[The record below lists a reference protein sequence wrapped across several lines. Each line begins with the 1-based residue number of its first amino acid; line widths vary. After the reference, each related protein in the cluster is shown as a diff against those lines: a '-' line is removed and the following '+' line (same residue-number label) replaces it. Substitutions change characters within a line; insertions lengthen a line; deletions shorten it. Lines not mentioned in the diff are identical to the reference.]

1 MKQNDLL
8 LVIDMQ
14 NVYTKNQHWGCTD
27 TEGVAK
33 RISELLVGK
42 PELNTI
48 FTQFIATDNP
58 IGVWKDYN
66 SKNEKI
72 NNDVCLNEIV
82 PQLKPFTAK
91 YPLYSKST
99 YSSTTIPEVYEEA
112 KKAGRVVVSGVVADC
127 CVLSTIFSLIDEGC
141 YVVYLTDGISG
152 IDKETEDATITTLKG
167 LSPLH
172 ISFMTVAE
180 YIKEI

>member
-1 MKQNDLL
+1 MKKNDLL

-14 NVYTKNQHWGCTD
+14 NVYTKNQQWGCTD

-33 RISELLVGK
+33 RLSELLVEK

-48 FTQFIATDNP
+48 FTQFIASDNP
-58 IGVWKDYN
+58 IGVWQDYN

-72 NNDVCLNEIV
+72 NNDVWLNEIV
-82 PQLKPFTAK
+82 QQLKPFTEK

-99 YSSTTIPEVYEEA
+99 YSSTTIPEVYKEA
-112 KKAGRVVVSGVVADC
+112 KKASRVVVSGVVADC
-127 CVLSTIFSLIDEGC
+127 CVLSTVFSLIDEGC
-141 YVVYLTDGISG
+141 YVVYLTDGTSG
-152 IDKETEDATITTLKG
+152 IDKETENATKATLKG

-172 ISFMTVAE
+172 ISFMTIAE
-180 YIKEI
+180 YMEEV